1 MNFSAILY
9 TPREMTLSLLRRG
22 GDFPKIILT
31 SHGTENWAR
40 KKHCA
45 KIEVKKRNGRK
56 LLSKF
61 FFIQRLESRIY
72 TFFDK
77 SNFVGRLGSIHEK
90 RIFFKKNL

>member
-31 SHGTENWAR
+31 SHGAENWAR

-61 FFIQRLESRIY
+61 FV
-72 TFFDK
+72 FFH
-77 SNFVGRLGSIHEK
+77 LAT
-90 RIFFKKNL
+90 